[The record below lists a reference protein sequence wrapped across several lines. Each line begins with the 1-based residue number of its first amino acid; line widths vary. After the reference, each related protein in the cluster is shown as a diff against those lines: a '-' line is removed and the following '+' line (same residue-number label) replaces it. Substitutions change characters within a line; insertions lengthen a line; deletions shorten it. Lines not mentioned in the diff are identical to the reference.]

1 MLLEYMNI
9 SVQNEVFL
17 LFLFIYIFHYFQT
30 DDFVWTISYVCK
42 SSKPLTINKSMY
54 LYACTTCPTLL
65 SPLNPLKLDITEH
78 FRS

>member
-42 SSKPLTINKSMY
+42 SSKPLTINKSMFILYFHEYICICMPVLPALHCY
-54 LYACTTCPTLL
+54 LP
-65 SPLNPLKLDITEH
+65 
-78 FRS
+78 